1 MRVTLA
7 DPVIAVSAPHAS
19 SPETIRG
26 GTSWGVL
33 WLSQCGGRVW
43 RTAMKRLLLSL
54 WVGGAALYTA
64 DTFIFVHSVN
74 LTGHPKFVSASAGQP
89 ASSNTSQSISTSLPS
104 RSPPATPD
112 HAPSVRLPSQTSQ
125 IAKTSVPFLGTE
137 EKGDTPPITESENEE
152 RIWVEVSRA
161 AQVHAGPSVSAPT
174 LRFYALGTELHL
186 LGTSK
191 AGLKSQIPRHRN
203 RDGSTKSILRRSVLL
218 VRGGSHRS

>member
-1 MRVTLA
+1 MWLCPANPDQVHAFGASLRVTLA

-54 WVGGAALYTA
+54 WVGGAA
-64 DTFIFVHSVN
+64 
-74 LTGHPKFVSASAGQP
+74 
-89 ASSNTSQSISTSLPS
+89 
-104 RSPPATPD
+104 PPATPD